1 MQDSCTVIVKPT
13 FSDPCFPSH
22 TSPTDTSQ
30 YSHCFVHQ
38 MTWVIGPKLRV
49 EPTSTFQ
56 SRHHSCTHA
65 RSFNMG
71 WLRHSPAKLGSW
83 SPATSVIA
91 FSALRGAGETSKKIF
106 SYSCNFWVCLFLL
119 WIKGHCSNCVL
130 LKSPPFDGHQ
140 NGKHPLIITKTCKVP
155 NCLRTTSNRW
165 PDRAKD
171 HLILGQ
177 AHVALLTHS
186 QLAVSRSSPKK
197 KDFSCRKHSWPTAPL
212 CLSTNT
218 KASAKRRG
226 SPSAPSNESFWA
238 GMGDSRVWGKEGH
251 SRTHTDCRVTASQLS
266 LAEWPTFQQRR
277 SEPLVMVGHG
287 SHHAV
292 LYKSFSED
300 LPVS

>member
-30 YSHCFVHQ
+30 YSHCFIHQ

-119 WIKGHCSNCVL
+119 WIKGHCSTCVL
-130 LKSPPFDGHQ
+130 LKSPPFDRHQ

-155 NCLRTTSNRW
+155 NCLRTTSNGW

-197 KDFSCRKHSWPTAPL
+197 KTFLVENILGQQHPCACQPTQKLQPRGEGALQPPLTSLSGQEWGTAGCGGRKDTAGPTQTAGSQPHSFL
-212 CLSTNT
+212 
-218 KASAKRRG
+218 
-226 SPSAPSNESFWA
+226 
-238 GMGDSRVWGKEGH
+238 
-251 SRTHTDCRVTASQLS
+251 
-266 LAEWPTFQQRR
+266 
-277 SEPLVMVGHG
+277 
-287 SHHAV
+287 
-292 LYKSFSED
+292 
-300 LPVS
+300 